1 MLFTL
6 VFTIEF
12 VLKLLGLGVKNYFLD
27 WFNFFDFG
35 VVVLSWVWIVL
46 DEESAGI
53 AANKAMVGGCRL

>member
-53 AANKAMVGGCRL
+53 AANKAMVVGCRL